1 MERLRYLGH
10 SVGEYVGGGQ
20 ADTED
25 MEHDGDGDV
34 SDLDQIKDADQ
45 GQ

>member
-1 MERLRYLGH
+1 MERLQCLGH

-25 MEHDGDGDV
+25 MEHDGDV